1 MDIDIGL
8 YTFIVDLEDF
18 QPSTVFPRIIFQ
30 YLIEDWE
37 LPMLDKNNGVTETE
51 LLENYNDMVFN
62 DIGNKGVTYGKLHI
76 LEVNLALFLDKEI

>member
-18 QPSTVFPRIIFQ
+18 QPATVFLRRIFH

-76 LEVNLALFLDKEI
+76 LEVNLTLFLDKEI